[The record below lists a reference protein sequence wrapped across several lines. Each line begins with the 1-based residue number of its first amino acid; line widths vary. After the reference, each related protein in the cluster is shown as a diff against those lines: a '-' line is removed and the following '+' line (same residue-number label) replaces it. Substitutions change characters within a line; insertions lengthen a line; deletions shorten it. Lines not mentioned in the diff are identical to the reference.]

1 MTAECSP
8 VSGIEVEPLLQD
20 MSRRLRDFLAERDR
34 EAACCIG
41 VHTGGVWLA
50 GRLAAE
56 LGLRDPVGEL
66 DISFYRDDYESR
78 GLHQDLR
85 PSSLPFTVDGRHLV
99 LVDDVIMTGRTVRA
113 ALNLLFDYGR
123 PASVCLVN
131 LLDVATRELPIQ
143 PDIVGRRLQ
152 LEPGQRV
159 KLSGPEPLHLV
170 MQDAETE

>member
-1 MTAECSP
+1 MTAECNP
-8 VSGIEVEPLLQD
+8 VSGIEVEPLLRD
-20 MSRRLRDFLAERDR
+20 ISARLREFLSKRDR

-50 GRLAAE
+50 GRLARE
-56 LGLRDPVGEL
+56 LGLQDPVGEL
-66 DISFYRDDYESR
+66 DISFYRDDYESH
-78 GLHQDLR
+78 GLHPEPR
-85 PSSLPFTVDGRHLV
+85 PSSLPFSIDGRHVV

-113 ALNLLFDYGR
+113 ALNVLFDYGR

-143 PDIVGRRLQ
+143 PDIVGTRLQ

-159 KLSGPEPLHLV
+159 KLTGPEPLHLV
-170 MQDAETE
+170 LQEPEQ